1 MQLCY
6 DGSQSSRKPRRRTW
20 EVPGAVQRR
29 VGVARLDIAICT
41 WRCLMQRSAV
51 AEAVCLRMA
60 ELRSS
65 RTDGAHSGLRS
76 CDGSSGWGPDCTSG
90 IRTCR
95 IARDPT
101 NRRFKPSP
109 SSFCIPLIAWLLLAH
124 DAGLIACWRRSS
136 AQHES
141 RIQRNRL
148 RPLGRRHGAVT
159 AAEGHHPVWR
169 LRRGYAAATRGHDAD
184 SAPGE
189 WPRLICAMTEPGDWL
204 GVRRIKLGPRAL

>member
-1 MQLCY
+1 MCAISQLWRRDMQLCY

-76 CDGSSGWGPDCTSG
+76 CDGNSGWGPDCTSG

-101 NRRFKPSP
+101 NRRLKPSP
-109 SSFCIPLIAWLLLAH
+109 SSLCIPLIVWLLLAH
-124 DAGLIACWRRSS
+124 DAGLLACWRRSS

-148 RPLGRRHGAVT
+148 RPLGRRQRGL
-159 AAEGHHPVWR
+159 
-169 LRRGYAAATRGHDAD
+169 LRRRKDTIRCGAYAVATRQLRGVTTLTA
-184 SAPGE
+184 
-189 WPRLICAMTEPGDWL
+189 RLGS
-204 GVRRIKLGPRAL
+204 GRG